1 MWGNSSCAL
10 EVSRRG
16 DLRTY
21 VAHRGDGDYIGR
33 CADMGTIA
41 SYHLTLEPSAFVL
54 LFLNLD
60 IPFAQNLGFSFP
72 TAQGK

>member
-1 MWGNSSCAL
+1 MWGDYSCAL
-10 EVSRRG
+10 KVSRRG
-16 DLRTY
+16 TCVHTLCT
-21 VAHRGDGDYIGR
+21 AADGDNIGR

-41 SYHLTLEPSAFVL
+41 SYHLTLGPSAFVL

-60 IPFAQNLGFSFP
+60 IPFAQNLGIFFP